1 MFKTKLFAL
10 AFCLCTAT
18 LLMGQ
23 LVPNRNTNN
32 ANSARTDELR
42 QVRAEFAALKG
53 DLRILQE
60 DLRNMILRV
69 ETLEKENAAKDKQL
83 EELRSMV
90 AALDTQLASVDR
102 KGQERVD
109 SLKKT
114 VEAERTSRQKEME
127 HLSSAVATEI
137 AGVKNAEARKAVA
150 TDNSKIGEIEV
161 QSGDNLSTIA
171 RQTKTTVKYLMELN
185 GLKTTD
191 IRVGQKLKVP
201 LN

>member
-1 MFKTKLFAL
+1 
-10 AFCLCTAT
+10 
-18 LLMGQ
+18 
-23 LVPNRNTNN
+23 
-32 ANSARTDELR
+32 
-42 QVRAEFAALKG
+42 
-53 DLRILQE
+53 
-60 DLRNMILRV
+60 
-69 ETLEKENAAKDKQL
+69 
-83 EELRSMV
+83 
-90 AALDTQLASVDR
+90 
-102 KGQERVD
+102 
-109 SLKKT
+109 
-114 VEAERTSRQKEME
+114 ME

-150 TDNSKIGEIEV
+150 IDNSKIGEIEV